1 MQSAYF
7 TKRCLMNRK
16 LGKLSTKFHH
26 ANYHIIS
33 MLYPLGVVYE
43 FVFRIR

>member
-1 MQSAYF
+1 
-7 TKRCLMNRK
+7 MNRK
-16 LGKLSTKFHH
+16 LGKLTTKFHP

-33 MLYPLGVVYE
+33 MLSLLGVVYE